1 MRKLS
6 NITDSITGST
16 IGSGWLTA
24 LVLAL
29 IALAYSFAGVRSEE
43 PFALWE
49 HFLTQT
55 ASGLLLY
62 TILCLNLLVS
72 SALIIRKRLAVPDA
86 SPEAISKMDASLE
99 IKGEIRGHGLE
110 DLNGIDD
117 IEKLMREN
125 GYKPVRQMGNKALY
139 AQKGRL
145 SFIPSVLL
153 RAGLLL
159 VLVSLP
165 NSLAL
170 REQAYMTMTEGT
182 SLSVLG
188 RDVTLKTL
196 DVPLPEDFIQTGD
209 ESLLRLAGLKAALSV
224 DGNKITLHDGLPS
237 TKSGIALKVSHL
249 GYTLP
254 VSTKEG
260 ETLVYLDA
268 LPPGRQS
275 KPAFGMTAHIEPER
289 LVKKGLLSGSL
300 YNLKDPSF
308 RIITDSGEYLLKS
321 GETSEDKRLGLGQLG
336 LYVQVEA
343 RRDPAL
349 SFLKA
354 GLLMFVIGLV
364 LMPLRV
370 FWYEMRVVALQDGDN
385 IVLGSTDE
393 FFKAWGINS
402 FTQWTDKLITPK
414 D

>member
-29 IALAYSFAGVRSEE
+29 IALAYSFAGVRGEE
-43 PFALWE
+43 PFHLWE
-49 HFLTQT
+49 HFLLQT

-72 SALIIRKRLAVPDA
+72 STLIIRKRLAVPDA
-86 SPEAISKMDASLE
+86 SPRAISKMDASLE
-99 IKGEIRGHGLE
+99 IKGQGLE

-125 GYKPVRQMGNKALY
+125 GYKPVREMGNKALY

-145 SFIPSVLL
+145 SFIPGVLL

-165 NSLAL
+165 NSQAL

-188 RDVTLKTL
+188 RNVTLKSL

-224 DGNKITLHDGLPS
+224 DNYDVTLHDGLPS

-254 VSTKEG
+254 VSTAEG
-260 ETLVYLDA
+260 KTLVYLDA

-275 KPAFGMTAHIEPER
+275 KPAFGMTAQIMPER
-289 LVKKGLLSGSL
+289 PVKKGLLSGSL

-308 RIITDSGEYLLKS
+308 RFITDAGEYLLKG
-321 GETSEDKRLGLGQLG
+321 GEASEDGKLGLGALG

-343 RRDPAL
+343 VKDPAL

-354 GLLMFVIGLV
+354 GLLMFVLGLA

-370 FWYEMRVVALQDGDN
+370 FWYEMRMEAVQDGDN
-385 IVLGSTDE
+385 IIIGSSDE
-393 FFKAWGINS
+393 FFKAWGVER
-402 FTQWTDKLITPK
+402 FREMTDKLKTSK